1 MEGVEGVSLTNMAP
15 YSMSMS
21 ISMDSLPL
29 LAKQYQIYLYS
40 GDDDFVETMGLELVE
55 GRWFGPEDDAV
66 DFRPAVVNARYARHA
81 YPGEDPLGKEV
92 MPRYRTGSFANR
104 TGKPT
109 RIVGVVND
117 YRKGGEFDEAE
128 YGMFFRE
135 TYRSYDTLAT
145 GEDPPRIPSSFVLK
159 VDPSRMSAA
168 FEEEVQAV
176 FAQFMP
182 GWSVYMQPMEQMRAD
197 RMRDRLNPLLAFAL
211 VALFLVVMVGLGLV
225 GVIGQNVLARTSE
238 LGLRRAV
245 GATRGQIF
253 AQVLGELFVLVALAI
268 ALGTLVVVQFPLL
281 GAFEGELTWGVFSL
295 GWGAAVVFL
304 LLLAVI
310 CGFYPSKNA
319 TTVQPTSAL
328 QEV

>member
-1 MEGVEGVSLTNMAP
+1 
-15 YSMSMS
+15 
-21 ISMDSLPL
+21 
-29 LAKQYQIYLYS
+29 
-40 GDDDFVETMGLELVE
+40 
-55 GRWFGPEDDAV
+55 
-66 DFRPAVVNARYARHA
+66 
-81 YPGEDPLGKEV
+81 
-92 MPRYRTGSFANR
+92 
-104 TGKPT
+104 
-109 RIVGVVND
+109 
-117 YRKGGEFDEAE
+117 
-128 YGMFFRE
+128 
-135 TYRSYDTLAT
+135 
-145 GEDPPRIPSSFVLK
+145 
-159 VDPSRMSAA
+159 
-168 FEEEVQAV
+168 
-176 FAQFMP
+176 
-182 GWSVYMQPMEQMRAD
+182 
-197 RMRDRLNPLLAFAL
+197 
-211 VALFLVVMVGLGLV
+211 LFLVVMVGLGLV